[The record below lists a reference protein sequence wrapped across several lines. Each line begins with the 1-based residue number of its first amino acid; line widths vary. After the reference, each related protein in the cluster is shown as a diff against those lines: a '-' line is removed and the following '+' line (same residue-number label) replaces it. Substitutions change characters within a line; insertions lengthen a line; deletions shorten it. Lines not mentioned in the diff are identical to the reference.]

1 MFFVFFVFFYEKD
14 DMFELLLAYSISSM
28 FNAVD
33 DSLFGDLEPL
43 MHSKVDLSSEKDIF
57 VLTKF
62 VAVEIFT
69 FLLSDIISARRL

>member
-1 MFFVFFVFFYEKD
+1 MI
-14 DMFELLLAYSISSM
+14 ELSISSM
-28 FNAVD
+28 FNAVG

-43 MHSKVDLSSEKDIF
+43 IHSKVVLSSEKDIF

-62 VAVEIFT
+62 VAAEMVT